1 MPWINKS
8 VKLSGRRLYKQLIFA
23 GREYPGGLAEIR
35 NKTKAEYQ
43 KLEFSTD
50 ETEIKKAIANGRW
63 WLKEIQSISRL
74 HKYREMKKRY
84 DRN

>member
-1 MPWINKS
+1 M
-8 VKLSGRRLYKQLIFA
+8 RYKQLIFA

-74 HKYREMKKRY
+74 HKYQNSFFDILIRP
-84 DRN
+84 NPQA